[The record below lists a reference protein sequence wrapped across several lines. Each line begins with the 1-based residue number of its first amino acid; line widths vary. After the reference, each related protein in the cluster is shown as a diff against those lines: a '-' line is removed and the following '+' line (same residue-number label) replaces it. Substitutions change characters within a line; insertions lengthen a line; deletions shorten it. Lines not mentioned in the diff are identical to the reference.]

1 MTRISPWKRYVDA
14 AVQPGHQTDFPARA
28 ATEARSIP
36 HGHTQPLAGA
46 AALSPRVAW
55 QKTIQER
62 LLAASPSGADIED
75 TEQPGRRGD
84 LRLVPA
90 AVIAW
95 LTAVAGLWL
104 GPAGLVVLSAG
115 LIAAGGTLFA
125 WVWRADCQA
134 RKRARLH
141 DRIRDRR
148 PPPGRSLLITLAIS
162 LLLAGA
168 VAGHSA
174 GASTQRHDA
183 ALADAIATKAAVTA
197 ELTVEASPR
206 RLAGPANS
214 GAGDRWAT
222 NVTAHSLT
230 AKGNVIKASAQLL
243 VMGGDEWQHVQAGQ
257 RLRTTGKLRSPEGGQ
272 AEAAILSGTSP
283 PTVLAPAGPWNEGP
297 GALRDLFRE
306 SSSSLPGD
314 SKGLLP
320 GMVTG
325 DTSGLDEEL
334 NAAMKTVGL
343 THLTAV
349 SGANCSLVLGALL
362 LVARSFRLPRMVA
375 AGCALAGLGFFVL
388 VVGPD
393 ASVLRAALMGSIGL
407 MALAGGRPGRG
418 LSFLCLA
425 VICLLLL
432 DPSLGASYGFI
443 LSVLATL
450 GIVTIGQQLVKWT
463 PRIVPRWA
471 AAGLAVPLSAQL
483 LCSPVIVLLQPQFS
497 PYALI
502 ANIVA
507 SPLVG
512 PVTILGTAAVPLLPL
527 AQVPGGI
534 LVFIAGFFAGC
545 VAGTARFFASLPGAS
560 LPWPEGIFGFCT
572 MLLLSCMGILG
583 MWLVLHPLSAGRRLL
598 LVHAALLR
606 YRDRLAD
613 GRPFLCGKR
622 GPPPGLV
629 RGRHHEV
636 PAHAGAI
643 VLSGG
648 CPVTGSR
655 RGRSPDRR
663 VQQRARLQGKRGRL
677 TSSPSGWRRLGRFGS

>member
-14 AVQPGHQTDFPARA
+14 AVERGHQTDFPARA
-28 ATEARSIP
+28 AAGIGSIQQ
-36 HGHTQPLAGA
+36 GHTVLGAGA
-46 AALSPRVAW
+46 AALSPRAAW
-55 QKTIQER
+55 QRAIQER
-62 LLAASPSGADIED
+62 LRAASANSDIED
-75 TEQPGRRGD
+75 TGQPGRRGD

-90 AVIAW
+90 AVVTW
-95 LTAVAGLWL
+95 LMAVAGLWL

-134 RKRARLH
+134 RKYARPQDKTH
-141 DRIRDRR
+141 VR
-148 PPPGRSLLITLAIS
+148 PPPGRSLLITLAVS
-162 LLLAGA
+162 LLLAAA

-174 GASTQRHDA
+174 GASTQRHDV
-183 ALADAIATKAAVTA
+183 ALADAISTKAAVTA
-197 ELTVEASPR
+197 EVTVEAAPR
-206 RLAGPANS
+206 RLAGPGNS

-230 AKGNVIKASAQLL
+230 AKGNVIRASAQLL
-243 VMGGDEWQHVQAGQ
+243 VMGGDEWQHVQSGQ

-283 PTVLAPAGPWNEGP
+283 PTELAPAGPWNEGP
-297 GALRDLFRE
+297 GALRELFRE

-314 SKGLLP
+314 SRGLLP

-325 DTSGLDEEL
+325 DTSGLDDEL
-334 NAAMKTVGL
+334 NAAMKTVGM

-362 LVARSFRLPRMVA
+362 LVARSFRLPRVIA
-375 AGCALAGLGFFVL
+375 AGCALTGLGFFVL
-388 VVGPD
+388 IVGPD

-425 VICLLLL
+425 VIGLLLL

-463 PRIVPRWA
+463 PRVVPRWA

-483 LCSPVIVLLQPQFS
+483 LCSPVIVLLQPQVS

-507 SPLVG
+507 SPFVG

-527 AQVPGGI
+527 APVPGGI
-534 LVFIAGFFAGC
+534 LVFISGSFASC
-545 VAGTARFFASLPGAS
+545 VAGTARFLASLPGAS
-560 LPWPEGIFGFCT
+560 TPWPEGIFGFCT
-572 MLLLSCMGILG
+572 MLLLSCLSILG
-583 MWLVLHPLSAGRRLL
+583 MWLVLHPLNAGKRLL
-598 LVHAALLR
+598 LVHAALVR
-606 YRDRLAD
+606 YLDRLAD
-613 GRPFLCGKR
+613 GGSFLSSRR
-622 GPPPGLV
+622 GHPPGLV
-629 RGRHHEV
+629 VRRFHNRSTIMCLWSQRFRNECQSV
-636 PAHAGAI
+636 SKA
-643 VLSGG
+643 
-648 CPVTGSR
+648 GSR
-655 RGRSPDRR
+655 W
-663 VQQRARLQGKRGRL
+663 
-677 TSSPSGWRRLGRFGS
+677 TSMGTRKPPG

>member
-1 MTRISPWKRYVDA
+1 MTRVSPWKRYVDA
-14 AVQPGHQTDFPARA
+14 AVHPGHQSDPPAQDVAEAGNTPRSLTVPRSRA
-28 ATEARSIP
+28 ATPSVR
-36 HGHTQPLAGA
+36 T
-46 AALSPRVAW
+46 AW
-55 QKTIQER
+55 QKIIQEKLR
-62 LLAASPSGADIED
+62 AAGASHSGAQESA
-75 TEQPGRRGD
+75 QPRRRAD
-84 LRLVPA
+84 LRLMPA

-104 GPAGLVVLSAG
+104 GPAGLVVLSAA
-115 LIAAGGTLFA
+115 LIAAGGALLA
-125 WVWRADCQA
+125 WMRHTDFQA
-134 RKRARLH
+134 RKRGGGARERL
-141 DRIRDRR
+141 RR
-148 PPPGRSLLITLAIS
+148 GRQPSGRSLRITFAVS
-162 LLLAGA
+162 FLLAAA

-174 GASTQRHDA
+174 GAATQRHDGA
-183 ALADAIATKAAVTA
+183 MAHAVSTKAAVIA

-206 RLAGPANS
+206 KLAGPGNS

-222 NVTAHSLT
+222 KVTAHSLT
-230 AKGNVIKASAQLL
+230 VRGNVIHARTQLL
-243 VMGGDEWQHVQAGQ
+243 VMGGDEWQDVRAGQ

-272 AEAAILSGTSP
+272 AEAAILSSTSAP
-283 PTVLAPAGPWNEGP
+283 ILLAPAGPWNNGP
-297 GALRDLFRE
+297 AGPRDLFRE

-314 SKGLLP
+314 SRGLLP

-325 DTSGLDEEL
+325 DTGNLDEEL
-334 NAAMKTVGL
+334 NAAMKTVGM

-362 LVARSFRLPRMVA
+362 LVARSLRLPRGIA
-375 AGCALAGLGFFVL
+375 AGCALGGLGFFVL

-425 VICLLLL
+425 VIGLLLV
-432 DPSLGASYGFI
+432 DPALGSSYGFI

-507 SPLVG
+507 SPFVG

-527 AQVPGGI
+527 APLPGGI
-534 LVFIAGFFAGC
+534 LVFIAGFFANC

-560 LPWPEGIFGFCT
+560 LPWPEGIFGLST
-572 MLLLSCMGILG
+572 MVILSCLGIPG
-583 MWLVLHPLSAGRRLL
+583 MWLVFHPLSAGKKLL
-598 LVHAALLR
+598 LVHAALVGYL
-606 YRDRLAD
+606 DRLA
-613 GRPFLCGKR
+613 GAGPFPFNNSRSRL
-622 GPPPGLV
+622 GLV
-629 RGRHHEV
+629 
-636 PAHAGAI
+636 A
-643 VLSGG
+643 
-648 CPVTGSR
+648 R
-655 RGRSPDRR
+655 R
-663 VQQRARLQGKRGRL
+663 LRGRL
-677 TSSPSGWRRLGRFGS
+677 RVRRIISGRNQEWPQPRHRPERRRRIRQPGGT